1 MNSKIRQQVFEKYN
15 GLCAYT
21 GKPLGDDWQVDHMTS
36 KYMHQYK
43 THLEYGSIEEVKLFL
58 KKVDDVENLMPAIK
72 IINHYKRSLD
82 LEGFRDYMLSFH
94 KRLKKLP
101 KKTVI
106 HETQRRKEYMLKVA
120 ELFDITPDKPFCGRF
135 YFETQKQES

>member
-1 MNSKIRQQVFEKYN
+1 MNNKIRQKVFEKYN

-21 GKPLGDDWQVDHMTS
+21 GKPLGNDWQVDHMTS
-36 KYMHQYK
+36 KILHSYRVLYNASGIDEINERRK
-43 THLEYGSIEEVKLFL
+43 EV
-58 KKVDDVENLMPAIK
+58 DNIENLMPAIK

-101 KKTVI
+101 KKTAI
-106 HETQRRKEYMLKVA
+106 YETQRRKDYMFKVA
-120 ELFDITPDKPFCGRF
+120 ELFDITPDRPFEGKF
-135 YFETQKQES
+135 YFETIKKS